1 MLIRISV
8 IQFCGGAPV
17 VNQAYIFDEN
27 GGSIGREDENQL
39 VLRDES
45 RVLSRVQAR
54 IAFDHDHFVLDDNG
68 GNPSLVNGLRVGRGN
83 RRPIYDGD
91 IIEMGDY
98 KMRAKVIGGAE
109 GHVTPAPPAAPVEVV
124 ANDHHADSDAS
135 LHIELDG
142 DFEFDA
148 VSTIVTALDL
158 EPVEAPEPEPEPAP
172 VPPAAPAM
180 PTAPQLAA
188 ALCKGLALGSFET
201 LPRALDPDCMQGIG
215 RLLSFTLQKCID
227 RLTEHGAMET
237 VNSVVF
243 QTLFLRTL
251 QDECA
256 RLYAARTAPPPS
268 EAP

>member
-1 MLIRISV
+1 MLLRISV

-27 GGSIGREDENQL
+27 GGSIGREEGNQL
-39 VLRDES
+39 ILRDDS

-54 IAFDHDHFVLDDNG
+54 IGFDKDHFILIDQG
-68 GNPSLVNGLRVGRGN
+68 GNPSLVNSMRVGRGSS
-83 RRPIYDGD
+83 RPIHDGD

-98 KMRAKVIGGAE
+98 KMRAKVIGTAE
-109 GHVTPAPPAAPVEVV
+109 AGIPAVIPAPPASAPAPTASTDDDDV
-124 ANDHHADSDAS
+124 S

-142 DFEFDA
+142 DFDFDG
-148 VSTIVTALDL
+148 VSTIVTAIDTPA
-158 EPVEAPEPEPEPAP
+158 EAAPEP
-172 VPPAAPAM
+172 PPPPPPPTT

-188 ALCKGLALGSFET
+188 ALCKGLALGNFEA
-201 LPRALDPDCMQGIG
+201 LPKALDPDCMQGIG
-215 RLLSFTLQKCID
+215 RLMSLVLQKCCA
-227 RLTEHGAMET
+227 RLAEHNAMET
-237 VNSVVF
+237 ANSVVF

-251 QDECA
+251 EEECA

>member
-17 VNQAYIFDEN
+17 VNQAYIFDES

-54 IAFDHDHFVLDDNG
+54 IAFDGDHFVLNDNG

-83 RRPIYDGD
+83 SKPIYDGD

-109 GHVTPAPPAAPVEVV
+109 GQVTPPAPPSPVEVV

-142 DFEFDA
+142 DFEFDG
-148 VSTIVTALDL
+148 VSTIVTAMDL
-158 EPVEAPEPEPEPAP
+158 EPVEPPAAEPVAS
-172 VPPAAPAM
+172 PPAAPAT

-201 LPRALDPDCMQGIG
+201 LPHALDPDCMQGVG
-215 RLLSFTLQKCID
+215 RLLQFTLQKCID

-251 QDECA
+251 QEECA